1 MLYAYDPHSEC
12 REGNGKVRER
22 ERRLLIGSIGFSMI
36 LTFQL
41 KYFTP
46 GGAAA
51 AQSSWSRG
59 KEEGEWNI
67 WGGRSQCHVEN
78 IAMN

>member
-1 MLYAYDPHSEC
+1 
-12 REGNGKVRER
+12 
-22 ERRLLIGSIGFSMI
+22 MI
-36 LTFQL
+36 LTFWL

-51 AQSSWSRG
+51 ARSSWSRG

-67 WGGRSQCHVEN
+67 QGGRSQCHVEN